1 MFRALLV
8 LMLLIPSAGCIRHRP
23 RPGPGPK
30 PGPGPAIVSPET
42 AADSAI
48 ASLRAG
54 YSKNFAGAAEKLRA
68 GELKTSREAFDFV
81 AESNRKTREEAFA
94 GVEEVVDGEIGGEKW
109 DSAKAAKL
117 FDRVSKGYAGGKR

>member
-1 MFRALLV
+1 MFRVLLV
-8 LMLLIPSAGCIRHRP
+8 LMLLLPSAGCLRHRP

-30 PGPGPAIVSPET
+30 PGPGPVIVSPET

-54 YSKNFAGAAEKLRA
+54 YSKNFAGAAQKLRA

-81 AESNRKTREEAFA
+81 AESNRKSREEALA
-94 GVEEVVDGEIGGEKW
+94 GVEDVVDAEIGGEKW
-109 DSAKAAKL
+109 DAAKAATL
-117 FDRVSKGYAGGKR
+117 FDRLSKGYAGNR